1 MWTDYTLHPPEI
13 DELGYQV
20 TRPAPPT
27 PFKTYS
33 WRNIFSTI
41 NHLRIL
47 QKITHRKAHRSLLLV
62 SYKSSA
68 HLKKLLRVPVEM
80 LRYYTL
86 KLFKAQVPYCGR
98 KWRQSNMKIITAVW
112 LSVPAELR
120 DDWLSGGGGGM
131 GGAGPGDVDGTVEEA
146 LPLEQSLRSLTYW
159 WNLRQ
164 YPVEMGVDRGLV
176 EDGRNFFDREIER
189 LGPLVD
195 ETGSAADDAA
205 GRPESAVGNGGP
217 PDTAWIGT

>member
-1 MWTDYTLHPPEI
+1 
-13 DELGYQV
+13 
-20 TRPAPPT
+20 
-27 PFKTYS
+27 
-33 WRNIFSTI
+33 
-41 NHLRIL
+41 
-47 QKITHRKAHRSLLLV
+47 
-62 SYKSSA
+62 
-68 HLKKLLRVPVEM
+68 
-80 LRYYTL
+80 
-86 KLFKAQVPYCGR
+86 
-98 KWRQSNMKIITAVW
+98 MKIITAVW